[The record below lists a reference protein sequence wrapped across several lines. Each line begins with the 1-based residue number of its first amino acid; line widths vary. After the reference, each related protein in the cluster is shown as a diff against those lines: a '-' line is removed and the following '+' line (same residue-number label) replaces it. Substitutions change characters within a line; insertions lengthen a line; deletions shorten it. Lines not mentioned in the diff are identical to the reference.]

1 MTSESMTEFENLIC
15 TFSVSERPFKFSVTL
30 PPAACPDCR
39 LQILF
44 TRKRRLKS
52 PRYVSKTELCA
63 QIVELAVFIKTAPH
77 CERKNSELVKIRR
90 SYCLE
95 EAVHRNLVEVF
106 WCCWGINK
114 SLWTGWMRLHQRGG
128 L

>member
-1 MTSESMTEFENLIC
+1 M
-15 TFSVSERPFKFSVTL
+15 SERPFKFSVTL

-63 QIVELAVFIKTAPH
+63 QIVELAVFIKTDPH
-77 CERKNSELVKIRR
+77 CERKKFRAGENTQVILFGGGSAQEFSGSVLV
-90 SYCLE
+90 LLG
-95 EAVHRNLVEVF
+95 H
-106 WCCWGINK
+106 
-114 SLWTGWMRLHQRGG
+114 
-128 L
+128 